1 MSDMDIEQIPI
12 LFCPERK
19 LVGVITTPASST
31 GAPIACLMLN
41 MGANHRGGPHRIN
54 VKLAH
59 RLATMGITSLRMD
72 LSGLGDSGPARTDL
86 GYHAQ
91 CVLDLQA
98 GMDLLRTT
106 HGIQRFVVVG
116 LCSGAAHALNLS
128 VADPRVTGILLFDG
142 YSFAGR
148 RWHWE
153 RSLRRALAAPTNPA
167 VVGKTLRW
175 LRRTFTNAAPVAGD
189 APAVNIFTLEK
200 ETPAEV
206 RATFSR
212 SMATLVERGVSV
224 YLLYSGTQ
232 HVRDVDRDHLGTLV
246 REPFADKLRYEF
258 SRDIDH
264 TMTSLAAQS
273 AFLTCASNWA
283 LGVALPGAAAGA
295 TSASGAG
302 PAAAPEE
309 ETPSAWGA
317 LAPAKPGGSRRSR
330 RENNGFIETVY

>member
-12 LFCPERK
+12 LFGTERN

-72 LSGLGDSGPARTDL
+72 LAGLGDSAPARTEL

-106 HGIQRFVVVG
+106 HGIQRFLVVG
-116 LCSGAAHALNLS
+116 LCSGAAHALNLA

-167 VVGKTLRW
+167 VIGKTLRW
-175 LRRTFTNAAPVAGD
+175 LRRTFTNAAPVAAD

-206 RATFSR
+206 RATFSGA
-212 SMATLVERGVSV
+212 MAKLVARGVSV

-246 REPFADKLRYEF
+246 REPFADKVRYEF

-264 TMTSLAAQS
+264 TVTSLAAQG

-283 LGVALPGAAAGA
+283 LGVAMPGSTLGQVPGNAHRAGA
-295 TSASGAG
+295 
-302 PAAAPEE
+302 PAE

-317 LAPAKPGGSRRSR
+317 LAPARGGGQRRGQAQD
-330 RENNGFIETVY
+330 NGFIESVY

>member
-12 LFCPERK
+12 LFGTERN
-19 LVGVITTPASST
+19 LVGVITTPASSA
-31 GAPIACLMLN
+31 GASTACLMLN

-72 LSGLGDSGPARTDL
+72 LAGLGDSGPARTDV
-86 GYHAQ
+86 GYYAQ

-128 VADPRVTGILLFDG
+128 VEDPRVTGVLLFDG

-167 VVGKTLRW
+167 VIGKTMRW
-175 LRRTFTNAAPVAGD
+175 LRRTFTNAAPVAAD
-189 APAVNIFTLEK
+189 APTVNIFTLEK

-212 SMATLVERGVSV
+212 SMATLVARGVSV

-232 HVRDVDRDHLGTLV
+232 HVRDVDRDHLGPLV
-246 REPFADKLRYEF
+246 REPFADKVRYEF

-264 TMTSLAAQS
+264 TMTSLLAQR

-283 LGVALPGAAAGA
+283 RGVAVPGATLGLGQAGTGRA
-295 TSASGAG
+295 EV
-302 PAAAPEE
+302 PDD

-317 LAPAKPGGSRRSR
+317 LAPAKPGGPRLSR